1 MERLN
6 KQVELFNKD
15 HPDLPIR
22 FSIGV
27 STTSQGESLLGHLKI
42 ADNLMYEEK
51 ARKKN
56 EEPIPF
62 YIPAD
67 RRAKAE

>member
-1 MERLN
+1 L
-6 KQVELFNKD
+6 
-15 HPDLPIR
+15 
-22 FSIGV
+22 
-27 STTSQGESLLGHLKI
+27 GESLLGHLKI

-62 YIPAD
+62 FIPTD
-67 RRAKAE
+67 RRTKKE